1 MNEICEIEDKS
12 VTISFV
18 RDVISADGICIGKR
32 GERRTFLPLFVESCM
47 HHGEYRVYPVRLRA
61 ESLENEEYLCIMV
74 YDKEEK
80 YKRRDVEISYREYHP
95 GSEKKGCIPCRNCG
109 RC

>member
-47 HHGEYRVYPVRLRA
+47 HPGEYRVYPA
-61 ESLENEEYLCIMV
+61 QTPGG
-74 YDKEEK
+74 KPG
-80 YKRRDVEISYREYHP
+80 KRRIPVYH
-95 GSEKKGCIPCRNCG
+95 GI
-109 RC
+109 

>member
-32 GERRTFLPLFVESCM
+32 GERSF
-47 HHGEYRVYPVRLRA
+47 
-61 ESLENEEYLCIMV
+61 
-74 YDKEEK
+74 
-80 YKRRDVEISYREYHP
+80 RRKLYASR
-95 GSEKKGCIPCRNCG
+95 
-109 RC
+109 